1 MNQRMG
7 RIFTVILLTCGISGV
22 GSIAQTVA
30 AEAPTPAASAV
41 SMDTPKHLKVRKRV
55 AAPAPE
61 VVNVRD
67 FGAVG
72 DGAADD
78 TAAFQQAI
86 AQSTLTK
93 NPVYVPMGTY
103 KITDTLTLDKQL
115 MTGDNH
121 ASYTADYQTLPTIVP
136 ADPGDWAIRLK
147 DGGAISG
154 LNIQHP
160 TDQVTAR
167 QFATTVVL
175 DGVGTRVSNVK
186 ISFPWAGIESIGEN
200 TGRAVIQDVFI
211 AAPAR
216 LGMRIDTGWDA
227 TTISNVEVWT
237 PPTVYQGAF
246 WKSGIGIWLGHLD
259 AFRMNNVFV
268 FGANTGVYL
277 LGTDKGATWGTIDGL
292 TTDFCNVGVL
302 SADKTLVTLTNTTHY
317 SHVHALAIT
326 GGESRMNVSGGH
338 FRANGNAS
346 VFVHGGYYVTI
357 SSSEMEGRAGPAL
370 LVDGGAKVTITG
382 NDISANSSGVQLH
395 GNGVINFSNNTVVA
409 DTHAAAFQNYATNPF
424 NRVDG
429 NIIYP

>member
-1 MNQRMG
+1 M
-7 RIFTVILLTCGISGV
+7 
-22 GSIAQTVA
+22 AQAVA
-30 AEAPTPAASAV
+30 AEAPVQTSFVTP
-41 SMDTPKHLKVRKRV
+41 MDAPQHLKVRKRV

-61 VVNVRD
+61 VVDVRD

-72 DGAADD
+72 DGTADD
-78 TAAFQQAI
+78 TAAFQRAI
-86 AQSTLTK
+86 ARSAAAK
-93 NPVYVPMGTY
+93 VPVYVPMGTY

-121 ASYTADYQTLPTIVP
+121 ASYTSDYQTLPTIVE
-136 ADPGDWAIRLK
+136 ADPAHSAIRLK

-154 LNIQHP
+154 LNFHHP
-160 TDQVTAR
+160 QDQGSATPTR
-167 QFATTVVL
+167 FATTVLL

-186 ISFPWAGIESIGEN
+186 ISFPWAGIESVGDN

-211 AAPAR
+211 SAPAR

-246 WKSGIGIWLGHLD
+246 WNSGVGIELGHLD
-259 AFRMNNVFV
+259 AFRMNNAFV
-268 FGANTGVYL
+268 FGANTGVL
-277 LGTDKGATWGTIDGL
+277 LQGTDKGATWGTIDGL

-302 SADKTLVTLTNTTHY
+302 SADKTLVTLTNSTHFTF
-317 SHVHALAIT
+317 HHALAIT
-326 GGESRMNVSGGH
+326 GSESRVNVSAGH
-338 FRANGNAS
+338 FRSNNSAA
-346 VFVHGGYYVTI
+346 VYVHGGYYVTI
-357 SSSEMEGRAGPAL
+357 SSSEMEGHGGPAL

-382 NDISANSSGVQLH
+382 NDITGNSAGARFY

-409 DTHAAAFQNYATNPF
+409 DTHAAAFQNNATNPF
-424 NRVDG
+424 NQFSG